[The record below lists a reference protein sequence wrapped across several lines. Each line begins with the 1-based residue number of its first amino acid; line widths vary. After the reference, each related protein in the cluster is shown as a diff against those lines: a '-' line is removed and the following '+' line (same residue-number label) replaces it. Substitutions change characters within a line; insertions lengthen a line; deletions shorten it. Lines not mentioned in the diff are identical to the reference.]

1 MGLRGEIPSNVNLCY
16 SRPLQAPSTLLQRLL
31 LLDQLDELLARLLAG
46 PGEILS
52 EEFLKPAGITQTDF
66 ARHVGCDVKTINR
79 LVNGH
84 TSLDAKMARRLAA
97 ALGTTPEFWINLQ
110 KAVDLHEA
118 QQADPDLP
126 SVLPQF
132 EDRAALG

>member
-1 MGLRGEIPSNVNLCY
+1 M
-16 SRPLQAPSTLLQRLL
+16 APERTRKPTT
-31 LLDQLDELLARLLAG
+31 

-52 EEFLKPAGITQTDF
+52 EEFLEPAGITQTEL

-84 TSLDAKMARRLAA
+84 TSLDAQMARRLAA

-110 KAVDLHEA
+110 KAVDLYEA
-118 QQADPDLP
+118 KQDDPDLP
-126 SVLPQF
+126 PRLPQF
-132 EDRAALG
+132 EEPAPRR